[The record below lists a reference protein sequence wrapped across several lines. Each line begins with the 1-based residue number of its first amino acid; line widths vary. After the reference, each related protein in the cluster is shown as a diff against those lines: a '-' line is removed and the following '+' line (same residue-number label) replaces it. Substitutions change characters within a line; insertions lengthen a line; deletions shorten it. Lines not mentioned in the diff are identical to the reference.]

1 MLNIQLL
8 QGYLLLSSK
17 KKSCELTTNAK
28 KSKRLLKI
36 TDRAESDTTVE
47 VCKSQ
52 TVHYGMKVFL
62 KEQLGFYGRFLQFSY
77 YFSLRL
83 YKYLPKMLPKNE
95 FHPIVQST
103 FNAKMKNFTDKT
115 TFCSVQQLKQ
125 RIQVGV
131 RYISTTEV
139 TALPVTK

>member
-36 TDRAESDTTVE
+36 TDRAESDTSVE

-52 TVHYGMKVFL
+52 TQWN
-62 KEQLGFYGRFLQFSY
+62 EGFSEGVAGFSWDISSI
-77 YFSLRL
+77 FIL
-83 YKYLPKMLPKNE
+83 YQCKALYIPRKN
-95 FHPIVQST
+95 
-103 FNAKMKNFTDKT
+103 AD
-115 TFCSVQQLKQ
+115 
-125 RIQVGV
+125 
-131 RYISTTEV
+131 
-139 TALPVTK
+139 A